1 MLSAMS
7 LICAVRVTM
16 RGQLL
21 PLAFLAPDIV
31 RSIVDGTQPAEL
43 CAAELIKKTE
53 LPIGWSEQKTLLG
66 FV

>member
-1 MLSAMS
+1 
-7 LICAVRVTM
+7 M